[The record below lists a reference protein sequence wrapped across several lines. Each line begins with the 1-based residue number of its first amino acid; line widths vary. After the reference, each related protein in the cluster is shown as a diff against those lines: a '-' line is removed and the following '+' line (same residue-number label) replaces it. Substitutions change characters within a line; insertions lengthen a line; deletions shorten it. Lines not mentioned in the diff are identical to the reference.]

1 MDDAELRA
9 QLEQLHQVSFGW
21 ALSCCRHDPHE
32 AEDVLHI
39 AYQKILQG
47 KARYDGRSAFKTW
60 LFGVVRLTAANERRR
75 HWLRQLRLS
84 QYEAP
89 VASET
94 GLADVLL
101 AALGKLP
108 RRQREVLHLV
118 FHQDLTIEEAAG
130 IMGVSLGSARTHYAR
145 GKQRLAEWLQDER

>member
-9 QLEQLHQVSFGW
+9 QLDQLHPVAYGW
-21 ALSCCRHDPHE
+21 ALHCCRRDGHE

-47 KARYDGRSAFKTW
+47 KARYTGRSAFKTW

-75 HWLRQLRLS
+75 HWLRRLRFA
-84 QYEAP
+84 QYEPP
-89 VASET
+89 VTSDT
-94 GLADVLL
+94 GLSDVLL

-108 RRQREVLHLV
+108 RRQHEVLHLV
-118 FHQDLTIEEAAG
+118 FYQDLTIEEAAK

-145 GKQRLAEWLQDER
+145 GKQRLAEFLHDER